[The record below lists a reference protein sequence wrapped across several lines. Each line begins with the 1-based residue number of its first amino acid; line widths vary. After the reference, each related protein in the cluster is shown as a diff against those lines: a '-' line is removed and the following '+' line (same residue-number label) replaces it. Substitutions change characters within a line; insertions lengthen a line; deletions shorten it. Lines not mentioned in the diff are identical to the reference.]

1 MPRKEDLMLAKQRS
15 IVGGLGFL
23 TLILVLTATFGG
35 ERSRAADERSQLDW
49 PLFRGN
55 AEQTG
60 VVAAALP
67 DKLEVLWKFST
78 KDSIEGAPAIAGGIV
93 YVGSFDE
100 YLYAL
105 DLADGKEK
113 WKYKAG
119 PIKASPAVR
128 GGLVY
133 VGNADGMFHCV
144 DAAKGEKRW
153 TFEAEGE
160 ITSGANF
167 AGDLILFGCHDETL
181 YCLTTD
187 GKEKWKFKTQGP
199 VYGSPTLAGGKT
211 FVAGCDSKLHV
222 LDVATGKE
230 ERSVD
235 LGGQTGATGAVIGDH
250 FYIGTMTNQFDA
262 IDWKKGSV
270 VWSFQSDERPQA
282 FYSSA
287 AVTEQFVLTGSRDR
301 RLHALDRKTGKEAW
315 SFATQGKVDGSPVV
329 ASKRVYVPSLDGNLY
344 VLALADGKQLDKI
357 PLDGPILGSPAIA
370 GGRLVIGSTKGTVYC
385 FGAKRAE
392 K

>member
-1 MPRKEDLMLAKQRS
+1 MSAKTRC
-15 IVGGLGFL
+15 ILYGFGLL
-23 TLILVLTATFGG
+23 TLILILTPSIGG
-35 ERSRAADERSQLDW
+35 ERSWAADERGKIDW
-49 PLFRGN
+49 PVFRGN

-67 DKLEVLWKFST
+67 DKLEVLWKFTT
-78 KDSIEGAPAIAGGIV
+78 KDSIEGAAAIVDGVV
-93 YVGSFDE
+93 YIGSFDE

-105 DLADGKEK
+105 DLASGQEK
-113 WKYKAG
+113 GKYKAG
-119 PIKASPAVR
+119 PIKAPPAVR
-128 GGLVY
+128 NGMVY

-144 DAAKGEKRW
+144 EVAKNEKGQLIGRKRW

-167 AGDLILFGCHDETL
+167 AGDLILFGSHDETL
-181 YCLTTD
+181 YCLTKD

-262 IDWKKGSV
+262 IDWKKGSLL
-270 VWSFQSDERPQA
+270 WSFQSEDRPQP

-287 AVTEQFVLTGSRDR
+287 AVTEQLVLAGSRDR
-301 RLHALDRKTGKEAW
+301 RLHALERKTGKEAW
-315 SFATQGKVDGSPVV
+315 SFATEGKVDASPVV
-329 ASKRVYVPSLDGNLY
+329 AGKRVYVPSLDGNLY
-344 VLALADGKQLDKI
+344 VLDLAGKQLDKI
-357 PLDGPILGSPAIA
+357 PLDGPILASPAIA
-370 GGRLVIGSTKGTVYC
+370 GNRLVIGTTKGTVYC
-385 FGAKRAE
+385 FGAK

>member
-1 MPRKEDLMLAKQRS
+1 MPMKQRC
-15 IVGGLGFL
+15 IFCGLGFL
-23 TLILVLTATFGG
+23 ALTLLLAQTFGSG
-35 ERSRAADERSQLDW
+35 RSRAAEDPSKPDW
-49 PLFRGN
+49 PVFRGN

-60 VVAAALP
+60 VASDTLP
-67 DKLEVLWKFST
+67 DKLELLWKFST
-78 KDSIEGAPAIAGGIV
+78 KDSIEGAPAIAGGVV

-105 DLADGKEK
+105 DLANGKEK

-128 GGLVY
+128 NGIVY
-133 VGNADGMFHCV
+133 VGNADGVFHCV

-153 TFEAEGE
+153 TFETDGE

-167 AGDLILFGCHDETL
+167 AGDLILFGSHDETL
-181 YCLTTD
+181 YCLTKD

-199 VYGSPTLAGGKT
+199 VYGSAAVVGGKT

-222 LDVATGKE
+222 LDIATGKE

-235 LGGQTGATGAVIGDH
+235 LGGQTGATGAVAGDH
-250 FYIGTMTNQFDA
+250 LYVGTMTNQFDA
-262 IDWKKGSV
+262 IDWKKGSIA
-270 VWSFQSDERPQA
+270 WTFQAEERPQP

-287 AVTEQFVLTGSRDR
+287 AVTDQLVLAGSRDR
-301 RLHALDRKTGKEAW
+301 RLRALDRKTGKEVW
-315 SFATQGKVDGSPVV
+315 NFATEGKLDASPVV
-329 ASKRVYVPSLDGNLY
+329 AGKRVFVPSLDGHLY
-344 VLALADGKQLDKI
+344 VLDLAGKQLDKI
-357 PLDGPILGSPAIA
+357 KLDGPIPGSPAVA
-370 GGRLVIGSTKGTVYC
+370 DGRLLIGTGKGTIYC
-385 FGAKRAE
+385 FGAK

>member
-1 MPRKEDLMLAKQRS
+1 MPAKQRY
-15 IVGGLGFL
+15 ILCGFGIL
-23 TLILVLTATFGG
+23 TLAFLLGQTFGPG
-35 ERSRAADERSQLDW
+35 RSGAADDPAKSDW
-49 PLFRGN
+49 PIFRGN

-60 VVAAALP
+60 VASGTLP
-67 DKLEVLWKFST
+67 EKLEVLWKFST
-78 KDSIEGAPAIAGGIV
+78 NDSIEGAPAIVGGVV

-105 DLADGKEK
+105 DLANGKQK

-119 PIKASPAVR
+119 PVKASPAVR
-128 GGLVY
+128 AGIVY

-144 DAAKGEKRW
+144 DAKGEKRW

-167 AGDLILFGCHDETL
+167 AGDLIVFGSHDETL
-181 YCLTTD
+181 YCLTKD

-199 VYGSPTLAGGKT
+199 VYGSAAVVGGKT

-235 LGGQTGATGAVIGDH
+235 LGGQTGATAAVLGDH
-250 FYIGTMTNQFDA
+250 LYVGTMTNQFDA
-262 IDWKKGSV
+262 IDWKQGSL
-270 VWSFQSDERPQA
+270 VWTFQADERPQP
-282 FYSSA
+282 FYASA
-287 AVTEQFVLTGSRDR
+287 VVTDRFVLAGSRDR
-301 RLHALDRKTGKEAW
+301 RLHALERKTGKESW
-315 SFATQGKVDGSPVV
+315 SFATEGKVDASPVV
-329 ASKRVYVPSLDGNLY
+329 VGKRVFAPSMDGNLY
-344 VLALADGKQLDKI
+344 VLDLENGKQLDKI
-357 PLDGPILGSPAIA
+357 QLDGPIPGSPAVA
-370 GGRLVIGSTKGTVYC
+370 AGRLVIGTSKGTVYC
-385 FGAKRAE
+385 LGAK